1 MEKILDPSH
10 LTRLQVHAIVQ
21 GMALVAGAD
30 GNDEREIILMRQ
42 FWDACSPDV
51 REAESLD
58 EVRNSPFDL
67 EAARDALNSSLLQ
80 QTFLASC
87 LLVAYSDGQVSAA
100 EQATIA
106 ELIQRLGISSELSAE
121 THERVKSLLVE
132 QLSRVSDLSTLQQI
146 AQQL

>member
-1 MEKILDPSH
+1 MENILDPSH
-10 LTRLQVHAIVQ
+10 LTPPQVHAIVK

-30 GNDEREIILMRQ
+30 GQDEREIILMRQ
-42 FWDACSPDV
+42 FWEACSSEV

-58 EVRNSPFDL
+58 EVCGSPFDL
-67 EAARDALNSSLLQ
+67 VAARDALDSPLLK
-80 QTFLASC
+80 QTFLAAC

-106 ELIQRLGISSELSAE
+106 ELIQRLDIGAELAAA

-132 QLSRVSDLSTLQQI
+132 QLSRVSDLTTLQKI
-146 AQQL
+146 AEQL

>member
-1 MEKILDPSH
+1 MENILDPSG
-10 LTRLQVHAIVQ
+10 LTLAQVHAIVQ

-42 FWDACSPDV
+42 FWEACAPEV

-58 EVRNSPFDL
+58 EVRNSPFDSA
-67 EAARDALNSSLLQ
+67 AARSALDTPVLK

-106 ELIQRLGISSELSAE
+106 ELIQRLDIDAELSAA
-121 THERVKSLLVE
+121 THERVKTLLVE
-132 QLSRVSDLSTLQQI
+132 QLTRVADLPTLQKI